1 MYSYIVE
8 TNKGRKEILDIKT
21 NIQSLQ
27 IDILL
32 VDLLQAWL
40 LTSVMVSKSEQ
51 FYYFDCVFKIESC
64 NNQE

>member
-32 VDLLQAWL
+32 VDLLQAWI
-40 LTSVMVSKSEQ
+40 LTSGMVSKSH
-51 FYYFDCVFKIESC
+51 
-64 NNQE
+64 